1 MTFVQVTPA
10 QDEAFSLADQIVVM
24 ADGSIDQIGTPQE
37 IFVTPASQFVAKFVG
52 DNNIFREK
60 LKRRVL
66 MEKVM

>member
-1 MTFVQVTPA
+1 
-10 QDEAFSLADQIVVM
+10 LADQIVVM

>member
-1 MTFVQVTPA
+1 MAFVQVTPA
-10 QDEAFSLADQIVVM
+10 QDKAFSLADQSVVM
-24 ADGSIDQIGTPQE
+24 ADSSIDKIGTPQE
-37 IFVTPASQFVAKFVG
+37 IFVAPASQFVAKFVG

>member
-10 QDEAFSLADQIVVM
+10 QDKAFSLADQSVVM
-24 ADGSIDQIGTPQE
+24 ADSSIDKIGTHQE
-37 IFVTPASQFVAKFVG
+37 FFVAPASQFVTKFVG